1 MGYFVK
7 NRGLKSATTSVV
19 VPTGDSTTRP
29 ETAVFGS
36 FRYNTDIGA
45 LEFYNGTLWQA
56 VNVAGETD
64 IFVDSFIGDGST
76 KTFSL
81 STNVTESSQIIVFVG
96 SLYQEPATYSI
107 TGAANNDI
115 TFVDAPPTGES
126 INIIHNLAT
135 NQPG

>member
-7 NRGLKSATTSVV
+7 NRELRSATTSVV

-36 FRYNTDIGA
+36 FRYNTDLGA
-45 LEFYNGTLWQA
+45 LEFYNGTLWQS

-64 IFVDSFIGDGST
+64 IFVDSFTGDGST
-76 KTFSL
+76 TTFSL
-81 STNVTESSQIIVFVG
+81 STTVTGADQIIVFVG
-96 SLYQEPATYSI
+96 SLYQEPSTYSI
-107 TGAANNDI
+107 TGASNDI
-115 TFVDAPPTGES
+115 SFIDAPPNGES
-126 INIIHNLAT
+126 IHIIHNLAT

>member
-7 NRGLKSATTSVV
+7 NRELRSASTSVV

-36 FRYNTDIGA
+36 FRYNTDLGA
-45 LEFYNGTLWQA
+45 LEFYNGTLWQS

-64 IFVDSFIGDGST
+64 IFVDSFVGDGST
-76 KTFSL
+76 QTFSL
-81 STNVTESSQIIVFVG
+81 TTTVTESDQIIVFVG
-96 SLYQEPATYSI
+96 ALYQEPTTYSI
-107 TGAANNDI
+107 TGANNDI
-115 TFVDAPPTGES
+115 SFIDPPPSGE
-126 INIIHNLAT
+126 NISVIHNLAT

>member
-7 NRGLKSATTSVV
+7 NRELRSATSSVV

-36 FRYNTDIGA
+36 FRYNTDLGA
-45 LEFYNGTLWQA
+45 LEFYNGTLWQS

-64 IFVDSFIGDGST
+64 IFVDSFTGDGST
-76 KTFSL
+76 TTFSL
-81 STNVTESSQIIVFVG
+81 STTVTEADQIIVFVG
-96 SLYQEPATYSI
+96 ALYQEPSTYSI
-107 TGAANNDI
+107 TGASNDI
-115 TFVDAPPTGES
+115 SFIDAPPSGES
-126 INIIHNLAT
+126 VHVIHNLAT